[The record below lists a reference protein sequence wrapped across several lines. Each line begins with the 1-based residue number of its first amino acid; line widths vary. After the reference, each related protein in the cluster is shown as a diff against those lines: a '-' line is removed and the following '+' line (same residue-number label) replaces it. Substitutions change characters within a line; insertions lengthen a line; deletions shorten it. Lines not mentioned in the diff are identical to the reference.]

1 MIVFLRE
8 MLSLLQPGES
18 VAKALRRL
26 GGGNKV
32 GGKNQGCGS
41 RSAFLFSP
49 GSGYKREKLK
59 NNYKRKAKKLV
70 YR

>member
-32 GGKNQGCGS
+32 GEKKS
-41 RSAFLFSP
+41 RLWNRIRSSFLSWI
-49 GSGYKREKLK
+49 RIQE
-59 NNYKRKAKKLV
+59 RKIKK
-70 YR
+70 